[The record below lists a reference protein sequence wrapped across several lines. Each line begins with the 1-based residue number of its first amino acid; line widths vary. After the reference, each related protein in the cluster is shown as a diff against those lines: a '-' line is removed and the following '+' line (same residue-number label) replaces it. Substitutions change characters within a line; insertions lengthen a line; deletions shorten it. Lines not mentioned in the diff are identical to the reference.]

1 MRLAVSRVRV
11 PDPVDARDGSE
22 PVESSTTWSTSS
34 VPGPTR
40 APATH
45 TSLSYARVTSM
56 ALTPFVRNSRTFPSV
71 TESQAGTLGS
81 IEEVPASDASGVP
94 LPPSGTAGV
103 ASVGVA
109 PPPDPP
115 VLGVEVAIGV
125 PEVLVGVGVATG
137 VPAVPLGVGETVAM
151 GGLGLADGRGL
162 MVARGG
168 LAVPLGE
175 G

>member
-1 MRLAVSRVRV
+1 MRLAVTRVRV
-11 PDPVDARDGSE
+11 LEPVDASVGSD

-71 TESQAGTLGS
+71 TESQDGTLGS
-81 IEEVPASDASGVP
+81 IEEVTASDASGVAV
-94 LPPSGTAGV
+94 PPSGTAVV

-115 VLGVEVAIGV
+115 VPGVEV
-125 PEVLVGVGVATG
+125 TSG
-137 VPAVPLGVGETVAM
+137 VPAVLLGVGETVEM
-151 GGLGLADGRGL
+151 GVLGLADGRGL
-162 MVARGG
+162 MVATGAV
-168 LAVPLGE
+168 AVPLGE

>member
-11 PDPVDARDGSE
+11 LDPVEAREGSE

-71 TESQAGTLGS
+71 TDSQAGTLAS
-81 IEEVPASDASGVP
+81 IEEVPASDASGVA
-94 LPPSGTAGV
+94 LPPSGVAEV

-115 VLGVEVAIGV
+115 
-125 PEVLVGVGVATG
+125 GVGVVVAMG
-137 VPAVPLGVGETVAM
+137 VPAVPLGVGVGVGERVAM

-162 MVARGG
+162 MVAMGG
-168 LAVPLGE
+168 LAVPEGE

>member
-1 MRLAVSRVRV
+1 MRLAVTRVRV
-11 PDPVDARDGSE
+11 LEPVDASVGSD

-71 TESQAGTLGS
+71 TESQDGTLGS
-81 IEEVPASDASGVP
+81 IEEVTASDASGVAV
-94 LPPSGTAGV
+94 PPSGTAGV
-103 ASVGVA
+103 VSVGVA

-115 VLGVEVAIGV
+115 VPGVEVAIGV
-125 PEVLVGVGVATG
+125 PAVLLGVGVAIG
-137 VPAVPLGVGETVAM
+137 VPAVPLGVGVIVAM
-151 GGLGLADGRGL
+151 GVLGLADGRGL
-162 MVARGG
+162 MVATGAM
-168 LAVPLGE
+168 AVPLGE

>member
-81 IEEVPASDASGVP
+81 IEEVPASDASGVT
-94 LPPSGTAGV
+94 LPPSGTAGD

-125 PEVLVGVGVATG
+125 P
-137 VPAVPLGVGETVAM
+137 AVPLGVGETVAT
-151 GGLGLADGRGL
+151 GVLGLTDGRGL